1 MPTSQISVLF
11 LPKTSTV
18 HIIMLNVI
26 EREDRVSLRSGEGKR
41 SENRERG
48 GGEREREKEK
58 NLRLNTAPFPST
70 KQICKTC
77 ILSHQLIKI
86 AVWSPN

>member
-1 MPTSQISVLF
+1 M
-11 LPKTSTV
+11 
-18 HIIMLNVI
+18 
-26 EREDRVSLRSGEGKR
+26 SLRSREGKR

-48 GGEREREKEK
+48 RGRERETEGEQEK
-58 NLRLNTAPFPST
+58 ILRLNTAPFPST

-86 AVWSPN
+86 AVCSPN